1 MAKKVLI
8 LSSSPRRGGN
18 SDTLCDEF
26 MRGAMES
33 GNEVEKIFLRDK
45 IINYCTGCSTCSRYN
60 KPCPQKDDTAEI
72 GRKFE
77 KLTTVDGVSIV
88 KLVDKENGGHGST
101 INKGIELATGR
112 YVKIMDGDDTVDSV
126 EFSKLIDILEYEDAD
141 IVLNDYMKDYE
152 QTNTTEVVYNYKF
165 MAPGVKY
172 HFDDLCWEGYGF
184 GEWGPILAAVHIK
197 QKC

>member
-72 GRKFE
+72 LE
-77 KLTTVDGVSIV
+77 KMIRADVIV
-88 KLVDKENGGHGST
+88 HDECSNEDFDRPLLRTLYRNG
-101 INKGIELATGR
+101 
-112 YVKIMDGDDTVDSV
+112 
-126 EFSKLIDILEYEDAD
+126 
-141 IVLNDYMKDYE
+141 
-152 QTNTTEVVYNYKF
+152 
-165 MAPGVKY
+165 
-172 HFDDLCWEGYGF
+172 
-184 GEWGPILAAVHIK
+184 
-197 QKC
+197 